1 MSAERSRVPR
11 FGSVAD
17 SDLQRLVD
25 NLPGMAYRC
34 RNDDQRTMLF
44 VSGGS
49 KALTGFAPADL
60 TTHGMVSYARLIRED
75 DRPKVRDDIR
85 RALADGRDFTV
96 NYRIRRADGG
106 ERWVWE
112 QGRGVPDRRGDV
124 LFIEGYIVDITG
136 RYELAAQLAEAE
148 TWNRI
153 LMDQPLVGVYVIEN
167 RRFHYVNARFC
178 EIFGRSSGELLGLS
192 SVLDI
197 VDPSDQTSVGKS
209 LDSLHAGRSMLTPL
223 RFKAIHGT
231 GRILHV
237 EVHRTCVVLG
247 GSRVVIGV
255 LIDISDQIESERRA
269 QHLQKME
276 AMSRLAAGIAHDFR
290 NVLSTIRVTAQLLEE
305 ASRSGPANPEAAE
318 DLRDII
324 EAVDRGSRLSEHL
337 MELSQ
342 NRATAVQR
350 LSLAGAV
357 GELAP
362 MLRRILG
369 DDIPLVLEADEEL
382 PDVVMDRGHL
392 DQVVM
397 NLVVNARDAMPEG
410 GKVTI
415 RVRLRRAPADTGM
428 CACLEVSDTG
438 PGVPAELRTRVF
450 EPYFTT
456 KEDKGTGLGL
466 TNVWTIAQ
474 SYGGLVG
481 LDSEAG
487 RGSTFSVYFPLPA
500 ADAGATATD

>member
-1 MSAERSRVPR
+1 MSAEMGRAPR
-11 FGSVAD
+11 FGSVPD
-17 SDLQRLVD
+17 SDLGRLVD

-34 RNDDQRTMLF
+34 RNDEERTMLF

-49 KALTGFAPADL
+49 RALTGFAPADL
-60 TTHGMVSYARLIRED
+60 TTYGMVSYARLIRED
-75 DRPKVRDDIR
+75 DRLKIRDHIQ

-96 NYRIRRADGG
+96 TYRIRRADGG

-112 QGRGVPDRRGDV
+112 QGRGVPDQHGDV
-124 LFIEGYIVDITG
+124 LFVEGYVVDITG

-153 LMDQPLVGVYVIEN
+153 LMDQPLVGVYIIED
-167 RRFHYVNARFC
+167 RRFRYVNARFA
-178 EIFGRSSGELLGLS
+178 EIFGRSTGEMLGLP
-192 SVLDI
+192 SVLDV
-197 VDPSDQTSVGKS
+197 VDPSDRAAVGKS
-209 LDSLHAGRSMLTPL
+209 LDSLHAGRSMPTPL
-223 RFKAIHGT
+223 RFRAIHAT
-231 GRILHV
+231 GRPLHV
-237 EVHRTCVVLG
+237 EVHRSCVVLG

-255 LIDISDQIESERRA
+255 LIDITDQIESERRA

-276 AMSRLAAGIAHDFR
+276 AMGRLAAGIAHDFR

-305 ASRSGPANPEAAE
+305 ASRSSPSNPEVAE

-324 EAVDRGSRLSEHL
+324 DAVDRGSRLSEHL
-337 MELSQ
+337 MELSR
-342 NRATAVQR
+342 NRVAAVQHLSLATAV
-350 LSLAGAV
+350 GD
-357 GELAP
+357 LAP

-369 DDIPLVLEADEEL
+369 TGITLVQEADEGL

-392 DQVVM
+392 EQIVM
-397 NLVVNARDAMPEG
+397 NLVVNARDAMPQG
-410 GKVTI
+410 GEVTV
-415 RVRLRRAPADTGM
+415 RVRLKRPPADTRV
-428 CACLEVSDTG
+428 CVCLEVSDTG

-481 LDSEAG
+481 LESEAG
-487 RGSTFSVYFPLPA
+487 RGTTFSVYFPVPA
-500 ADAGATATD
+500 ADAGATTTD